1 MWRKTV
7 PPGGEEGGEAAQQA
21 GVRVHP
27 PSVPP
32 ARIQQVSSTQ
42 SRGSMTFCPDPD
54 PTPFFRDFKDAKQIN
69 FSYFNHR
76 HIIFKL
82 KNLMFFSNFV
92 LKYYFASIISVRST
106 LL

>member
-32 ARIQQVSSTQ
+32 ARILYTN
-42 SRGSMTFCPDPD
+42 RFKPLYPGLAIKNPPKKTLKKPPKKTHKKCFC
-54 PTPFFRDFKDAKQIN
+54 FFVFLGFLN
-69 FSYFNHR
+69 F
-76 HIIFKL
+76 
-82 KNLMFFSNFV
+82 
-92 LKYYFASIISVRST
+92 
-106 LL
+106 